1 MKLFKLGKN
10 IEIVCDYK
18 NTRNGFK
25 HIVTMFKDN
34 QEIENAKICYLN
46 RTWESFEYESVIQ
59 KVLGKADYT
68 DNQIDKLMKECRLI

>member
-1 MKLFKLGKN
+1 MKIFNLDK
-10 IEIVCDYK
+10 IYSIVCNWK
-18 NTRNGFK
+18 KTRSGFK
-25 HIVTMFKDN
+25 HIANLCINGTSVYETKVN
-34 QEIENAKICYLN
+34 YLN